1 MAERLGTGLQIRFDA
16 GSNPAL
22 LSKIPI
28 ELSARKA
35 LRPHFPTEQLQ
46 VQKMQDKIPVGS
58 IIRME
63 FEYRPEVRTG
73 RGGKVEFHSR
83 KGNGKARNGIV
94 VNHDKD
100 QLVVVPIS
108 HSAGKNALPLPRR
121 LKQATEFLDT
131 DEPSYVA
138 CDEVNKVHQNSAA
151 VLRKASGKY
160 GSQLICGKADAGTM
174 AAIRAQMKQVALE
187 DAAFT
192 RANAAAATSKNKDV
206 RKVFKAKRPMW
217 IASIGDDP
225 ENLQAR
231 RKEVL
236 KTLNSPQS
244 QESRNQRAALAGQR
258 KAEKSTRTNEPI
270 RRRPKLGIKKPPG
283 GDIQEH

>member
-1 MAERLGTGLQIRFDA
+1 MND
-16 GSNPAL
+16 
-22 LSKIPI
+22 
-28 ELSARKA
+28 
-35 LRPHFPTEQLQ
+35 H
-46 VQKMQDKIPVGS
+46 IPVGS

-73 RGGKVEFHSR
+73 RGGKIEFHNR

-94 VNHDKD
+94 VNHDQD
-100 QLVVVPIS
+100 RLVVVPIS
-108 HSAGKNALPLPRR
+108 HSSGENALPLPGR

-138 CDEVNKVHQNSAA
+138 CDEVNKVHQDSAA

-160 GSQLICGKADAGTM
+160 GNQLVCGKADAGTM
-174 AAIRAQMKQVALE
+174 AAIRAQMKQVAAQ
-187 DAAFT
+187 DAAFA

-206 RKVFKAKRPMW
+206 RRVFRAKRPMW

-225 ENLQAR
+225 ENLHAR
-231 RKEVL
+231 RKQALE
-236 KTLNSPQS
+236 TLNSPQNR
-244 QESRNQRAALAGQR
+244 EFRNQRAALAGQR
-258 KAEKSTRTNEPI
+258 KAEKSARTDEPV
-270 RRRPKLGIKKPPG
+270 RRRHRLGIKKPPG